1 MARIDDL
8 SQVGYSNEESYTENE
23 AATIRHLI
31 SKNQALVDAL
41 DAELDELFLRRDK
54 HFDYIQRGKAALS
67 PLKKLPREIIREVF
81 LHASQSTINIP
92 FPIGLEDDNNNDQ
105 NSDSE
110 ESDWGPHPL
119 IPTQVVLAQVCSV
132 WRKIAFSTP
141 CLWNVVSIQDMDSDG
156 HALTIA
162 SELLSRAGGSAI
174 TLNGPLF
181 APFSLEAFDILIMPN
196 QFKYL
201 RTKLWYEQLLQFCQL
216 PSPACVNL
224 ESLLLDIHHGPTQL
238 EINVTLNPDKYPRL
252 KHLFI
257 HLRGPIGPRNGFII
271 LQTSVIPWDQLT
283 TLDLFIVC
291 SSQLNALRQCKSLTS
306 FKIEV
311 EWDGINNVG
320 EIYLPCLLKFTLRT
334 FFEDVPALL
343 RIFNFPNL
351 EEFETYQLT
360 GPFSEDLQEL
370 LLQHF
375 NFRRIRILNIEVL
388 TDGIDISAILSCTPC
403 LESLCIQE
411 SIDMDQNTM
420 NEMAVGTLGPSL
432 RCIDFFGCEKTW
444 DQALEF
450 AETRWESAT
459 ASQKSGSSLKIMPF
473 EKIKFN
479 IRPGSQ
485 KPDHS
490 QRREALES
498 HGTIFELGIPFF
510 IGVTMM

>member
-8 SQVGYSNEESYTENE
+8 SQVGYSNEESYTEKE
-23 AATIRHLI
+23 AVTIRHLI

-41 DAELDELFLRRDK
+41 DAELDELMLQRDK
-54 HFDYIQRGKAALS
+54 HFDYVQRGKAALS
-67 PLKKLPREIIREVF
+67 PLKKLPHEIIREVF
-81 LHASQSTINIP
+81 LHASRSTIIEIP
-92 FPIGLEDDNNNDQ
+92 FPIGRKDDNNKDDNNNDQ

-110 ESDWGPHPL
+110 ESDWPHTL
-119 IPTQVVLAQVCSV
+119 MPTQVVLAQVCSV
-132 WRKIAFSTP
+132 WRRIAFSTP
-141 CLWNVVSIQDMDSDG
+141 CLWSVIWIQNMDD

-174 TLNGPLF
+174 TLNGPLY
-181 APFSLEAFDILIMPN
+181 APFSSEAFDILIMSN

-201 RTKLWYEQLLQFCQL
+201 QTKLWYEQLLQFCQL

-224 ESLLLDIHHGPTQL
+224 GSLLLDIHHGATQL
-238 EINVTLNPDKYPRL
+238 EINITLNPDKYPRL

-257 HLRGPIGPRNGFII
+257 RLLGPRDGFII

-283 TLDLFIVC
+283 TLDLFTVH

-306 FKIEV
+306 FKIGV
-311 EWDGINNVG
+311 EWDGINNVE

-334 FFEDVPALL
+334 FFEDVPSLL
-343 RIFNFPNL
+343 HIFNFPNL
-351 EEFETYQLT
+351 EEFETYKLT
-360 GPFSEDLQEL
+360 GPFSDDVQEL

-375 NFRRIRILNIEVL
+375 NFRRIRVLDIEVL
-388 TDGIDISAILSCTPC
+388 MGGIDISALLSCTPC
-403 LESLCIQE
+403 LESLCLQE

-420 NEMAVGTLGPSL
+420 NEVAVGTLGPSL
-432 RCIDFFGCEKTW
+432 RCIDLFGCEKTW

-459 ASQKSGSSLKIMPF
+459 ASQESGSSLKIMPF

-479 IRPGSQ
+479 IIPGSQ

-498 HGTIFELGIPFF
+498 HGTIFDLGIPFF
-510 IGVTMM
+510 IGVTVM